1 MNTALAGAVSAALL
15 LAFTTMASAEP
26 ARYRP
31 RHHYDNDLAYRYP
44 YATQRQLHNERAYQK
59 GEYWEK
65 DSNALI
71 PGTRAWFEQKERES
85 AARSDRPDVRRELR
99 ATHFSAAP
107 AGVSGD
113 PPIERWRATR
123 PGWSGASAGENSAPI
138 RLPSDHTTFAVRR

>member
-26 ARYRP
+26 ARSRP

-65 DSNALI
+65 NSNALI
-71 PGTRAWFEQKERES
+71 SGTRAWFEQKERES
-85 AARSDRPDVRRELR
+85 GDRRSRANSFLSRASRRAYRP
-99 ATHFSAAP
+99 
-107 AGVSGD
+107 
-113 PPIERWRATR
+113 TR
-123 PGWSGASAGENSAPI
+123 Q
-138 RLPSDHTTFAVRR
+138 